1 MIHLEPDLGYLQRIH
16 EAALVA
22 AGSFDVPLY
31 ITTQACEFLAVL
43 LLCSLH
49 GLGDLIDQTAHVLFH
64 GAPCYGEEGVS
75 SVHQRI
81 PKPSYLGYSVSKGGM
96 ANLTTTLALEHA
108 RRGIRVNGIRRPPR
122 APGRRNDRCGG
133 SLVAVAM
140 DLFAALL
147 SAALDAELVA
157 LWVGEYDPSG
167 AIWLTVIGDE
177 GRT

>member
-64 GAPCYGEEGVS
+64 GAPCYGEERVS
-75 SVHQRI
+75 NVHQRM

>member
-1 MIHLEPDLGYLQRIH
+1 
-16 EAALVA
+16 LVA

-81 PKPSYLGYSVSKGGM
+81 PKPSYLGYSVSKGGV
-96 ANLTTTLALEHA
+96 ANLTTTLALEYA
-108 RRGIRVNGIRRPPR
+108 RQGIRVNGIRRLPR
-122 APGRRNDRCGG
+122 A
-133 SLVAVAM
+133 LV
-140 DLFAALL
+140 
-147 SAALDAELVA
+147 SE
-157 LWVGEYDPSG
+157 
-167 AIWLTVIGDE
+167 
-177 GRT
+177 

>member
-43 LLCSLH
+43 FLCSLH

-81 PKPSYLGYSVSKGGM
+81 PKPSYLGYSVSKGGV
-96 ANLTTTLALEHA
+96 ANLTTTLALEYA
-108 RRGIRVNGIRRPPR
+108 RQGIRVNGIRRLPR
-122 APGRRNDRCGG
+122 ALVVGMIGAGGRWLPSPWTYLPR
-133 SLVAVAM
+133 SL
-140 DLFAALL
+140 ALRSIQNSL
-147 SAALDAELVA
+147 
-157 LWVGEYDPSG
+157 PSG
-167 AIWLTVIGDE
+167 SASTTHPVPSG
-177 GRT
+177 